1 MLQFLQK
8 VNRLI
13 TGETTFAIY
22 VETNLFLIAFWYNTK
37 WLTLERNFLCVHFV
51 IRNLHSLVHY
61 QDTRE
66 PTQEKRTINVWI
78 VESGFKKSHLKLHQL
93 IYSGEKPHACNSC
106 DWTFSQS
113 HNPKAHMKSH
123 VNFAKHLFWVYQTSR
138 HMKRSILVRCITTA
152 CNVREG
158 SKKKIFTFSRP
169 WLLRPRT
176 PPPPPPPLV
185 GPWDFQL
192 TFFVLFNTILGPF
205 LPLFRP

>member
-1 MLQFLQK
+1 MVEKNGKETIVKTCCSYKGKTPQRCDQCQK
-8 VNRLI
+8 CFKTRKTLLKHKRRSTKHNVTVSAKSKQTNNWARE
-13 TGETTFAIY
+13 ETRFAIY

-123 VNFAKHLFWVYQTSR
+123 VDFAKHLFWV
-138 HMKRSILVRCITTA
+138 
-152 CNVREG
+152 
-158 SKKKIFTFSRP
+158 
-169 WLLRPRT
+169 
-176 PPPPPPPLV
+176 
-185 GPWDFQL
+185 
-192 TFFVLFNTILGPF
+192 
-205 LPLFRP
+205 